1 MTMAQPSEP
10 ATTKLTSPPA
20 LPANG
25 APVLPVE
32 PGSPAPAAASDFR
45 ATLIQWGTRLEQFLD
60 YAGDRVNPIL
70 VKEAR
75 QSMKSKQF
83 SVTFSLLLILS
94 WMWTAIFVA
103 FSVPDVFYEAWGIRL
118 LIGYIIILS
127 FPLFIVVPF
136 AAFRSLAAE
145 TEDGTFELLS
155 ITSLSA
161 RQIVLG
167 KLGSAVLQMMVYYS
181 ALAPSIAFT
190 YLLKGVDIV
199 SIGLL
204 LLHTF
209 VISVVLSIIGLLAAT
224 ITRARHWQVLVSV
237 VLIAGL
243 LLATFLAD
251 YFFIGMAVMGLPFDR
266 PEFWMANVGLL
277 NFWIAF
283 GALFL
288 IIAAG
293 QISFASENRST
304 PIRMM
309 LLLIQTMWI
318 GWMVYLWRWNSE
330 AYCEVFLW
338 MMVYFAAVFWMIAG
352 ALLTGETA
360 QLSPRAKRNLPQTL
374 LGRILLTWFNP
385 GSASG
390 YTFAV
395 LNLAMVI
402 ATQILVVGNI
412 SFFSSPGFQNIPGP
426 LRTAMNTL
434 LIARPMPSD
443 DGWFWA
449 SLAAWGY
456 VAGYLGT
463 VRLFTSLARRYAP
476 LNMLAV
482 FLLQLVVVIMGAI
495 LPFLFLTIQTI
506 GDPASWYY
514 SEMQLPNWFWTMW
527 ELTWPTTRV
536 TISKIIPASIFT
548 LGFLVFLLNLA
559 SAALEVEQVRTLAP
573 ARVLQDD
580 ASQRPLEPK
589 KKKNPW
595 DEP

>member
-1 MTMAQPSEP
+1 MTMAQPSGP
-10 ATTKLTSPPA
+10 ATSHLTTPPA
-20 LPANG
+20 LPS
-25 APVLPVE
+25 
-32 PGSPAPAAASDFR
+32 SPPPAAPDFR
-45 ATLIQWGTRLEQFLD
+45 ETLLRWGTRLEQFLD
-60 YAGDRVNPIL
+60 AAGDRLNPIL

-118 LIGYIIILS
+118 LIGYIIIIS

-224 ITRARHWQVLVSV
+224 VTRARHWQVLVSV
-237 VLIAGL
+237 LLIAAL

-251 YFFIGMAVMGLPFDR
+251 YFFIGMAVIGLPFDR
-266 PEFWMANVGLL
+266 PEFWMANLGLL
-277 NFWIAF
+277 NFWVAF

-309 LLLIQTMWI
+309 LVLIQTMWI
-318 GWMVYLWRWNSE
+318 GWMIYLWRWNSE
-330 AYCEVFLW
+330 TICEAFLW
-338 MMVYFAAVFWMIAG
+338 VMVYFAAIFWAIAG

-374 LGRILLTWFNP
+374 IGRILLTWFNP

-402 ATQILVVGNI
+402 GTAILVVANI

-443 DGWFWA
+443 DAWFWA

-456 VAGYLGT
+456 VAGYLGS
-463 VRLFTSLARRYAP
+463 VRLLTSLARRYAP

-514 SEMQLPNWFWTMW
+514 SELQLPNWFWTMW

-536 TISKIIPASIFT
+536 TISKLVPLSVFFGG
-548 LGFLVFLLNLA
+548 GFIFLLNLL
-559 SAALEVEQVRTLAP
+559 SAAVEVEQVRTLAP